1 MAKLK
6 LSLPS
11 GSEVEKTVIS
21 YFKSN
26 ETNYLILDAES
37 VGSMGLPIILVCKVM
52 GDKVIK
58 IVDQNEW
65 QQVKTYLKS
74 IISGEKMDYIAAP
87 ISLPADE
94 VYYTQLTLPVAS
106 FDILK
111 RSYMVENLTSEVA
124 APIADN
130 VVAEVAPVIPAV
142 EEPVV
147 GEQPINMAT
156 DITNDAPMMA
166 EITMP
171 VSSPDEP
178 LANDMIAPVESAA
191 VVDTPLETAP
201 ISENNIDM
209 TSPLMN
215 EGLNSS
221 ETPDVAP
228 IMAEPIVSETV
239 IAPAQVIETPEP
251 VVEPIVNNTPVIE
264 ETPFAAVEPVQEAA
278 KSKMDFSDC
287 KTMFMQAC
295 ENMFDALAAKI
306 EAELKNK

>member
-58 IVDQNEW
+58 IADQNEW
-65 QQVKTYLKS
+65 QQVKSYLKT
-74 IISGEKMDYIAAP
+74 IISGGKMEYIVAP
-87 ISLPADE
+87 MSLPADE

-106 FDILK
+106 FDVLK
-111 RSYMVENLTSEVA
+111 SSYVVQNEIS
-124 APIADN
+124 N
-130 VVAEVAPVIPAV
+130 VVAPAADNIVADVTPIMPEV
-142 EEPVV
+142 EEQSLA
-147 GEQPINMAT
+147 EQPINMAT
-156 DITNDAPMMA
+156 DIVSDEPMKA
-166 EITMP
+166 EIAMP
-171 VSSPDEP
+171 VSSPNEP
-178 LANDMIAPVESAA
+178 LANDMIAPAESTVMVDAPVETSIA
-191 VVDTPLETAP
+191 
-201 ISENNIDM
+201 SENNIDM
-209 TSPLMN
+209 TAPLMN

-228 IMAEPIVSETV
+228 IIEAPMVSETV
-239 IAPAQVIETPEP
+239 ISEQVIALAPTVETPEP
-251 VVEPIVNNTPVIE
+251 VVEPIINNVS
-264 ETPFAAVEPVQEAA
+264 VEPVQETTE
-278 KSKMDFSDC
+278 SKMDFSDC

>member
-58 IVDQNEW
+58 IADQNEW
-65 QQVKTYLKS
+65 QQVKTYLKT
-74 IISGEKMDYIAAP
+74 IISGGKMEYIAAP
-87 ISLPADE
+87 MSLPADE

-111 RSYMVENLTSEVA
+111 NSYVV
-124 APIADN
+124 DN
-130 VVAEVAPVIPAV
+130 EMNDVVAPATDNIVADVTPIMPAV
-142 EEPVV
+142 EEQSLA
-147 GEQPINMAT
+147 EQPINMAT
-156 DITNDAPMMA
+156 DIVSDEPMAA
-166 EITMP
+166 EIAMP
-171 VSSPDEP
+171 VSSPNEP
-178 LANDMIAPVESAA
+178 LVNDMIAPVESAA
-191 VVDTPLETAP
+191 MVDTPAETAP
-201 ISENNIDM
+201 LSESNIDI
-209 TSPLMN
+209 TAPLMN

-221 ETPDVAP
+221 KNPDVAP
-228 IMAEPIVSETV
+228 IMADAMVSEPV
-239 IAPAQVIETPEP
+239 IADPVIASAPTVETPEP
-251 VVEPIVNNTPVIE
+251 VVEPIINNTPV
-264 ETPFAAVEPVQEAA
+264 ASVEPVQEAIE
-278 KSKMDFSDC
+278 SKMDFSDC

-306 EAELKNK
+306 ESELKNK